1 MSSGNAASMLHG
13 NDDEP
18 GAEPSLDA
26 ALPRHSPGRRLLEP
40 RRLSGPDSPTARA
53 RVAAEAA
60 SAKVGRDIVILDVAP
75 IISIIDRFVLVSASN
90 VRQVRTIVDE
100 VEKAFRAHDQSLPLG
115 VEGLE
120 DASWVLLDY
129 GDVVVHV
136 FLDETRAYY
145 DLDRLWADA
154 TRIPFE
160 DSRLAAG
167 DR

>member
-1 MSSGNAASMLHG
+1 LTGSAS
-13 NDDEP
+13 
-18 GAEPSLDA
+18 AS
-26 ALPRHSPGRRLLEP
+26 
-40 RRLSGPDSPTARA
+40 TARA
-53 RVAAEAA
+53 LVAAAA
-60 SAKVGRDIVILDVAP
+60 AADKKGHDIVVLDVAP

-90 VRQVRTIVDE
+90 TRQVRTIVDE
-100 VEKAFRAHDQSLPLG
+100 VEEALRTHDGSKPIG

-154 TRIPFE
+154 ARIPFE
-160 DSRLAAG
+160 EQRVAAG
-167 DR
+167 ER